1 MQKSRLG
8 ESGIDGK
15 LSLEGKLGPF
25 LILSLA
31 VGGQVGA
38 KRGKLTLVGGLRR
51 TKLELKGRLRA
62 PKETPREAKR
72 ATVLI
77 GRIAACLIPCAA
89 HVPPCCMGDDESG
102 FARQVSC
109 SNSSEIRK

>member
-1 MQKSRLG
+1 MG

-25 LILSLA
+25 LILSWL
-31 VGGQVGA
+31 VRVQVGA
-38 KRGKLTLVGGLRR
+38 KMDKLTLVGGLRR

-72 ATVLI
+72 ATI
-77 GRIAACLIPCAA
+77 IIDGIAGCLILEARW
-89 HVPPCCMGDDESG
+89 PP
-102 FARQVSC
+102 
-109 SNSSEIRK
+109 